1 MPPPFPYVV
10 SNAVKASLSMFQLVA
25 SYLNGQKATTWLQKL
40 LSRGAMTVAVDLIF
54 YYSWLS
60 IEFMPWQVHCINIHI
75 TTIMVMAMVAIIDYR
90 LIHTFYEILTVTNI
104 YELSGKDLHLRI
116 SCSISIVSMA
126 AILIEIPFALT
137 SDSAI
142 WMAIGRITTGLW
154 AFTQGTLSIHLVRI
168 IATAL
173 RLHREK
179 QREDFTNICRVKM
192 EEDRKVKE
200 NQNEKNTAEESKTG
214 KKVRLSLKQLNRVSR
229 KRLISSF
236 GYEDDELESKNSY
249 NICRSSK
256 SIELMSIPETVSS
269 IASSQ
274 TAEAQQQGEDEKP
287 VSIARSKESVDSIPE
302 RKMSLISFSPLI
314 LHLRSLSLVII
325 TVAYTFG
332 PTLVIFGVV
341 SILNGHHNVSY
352 SEVFRKKQEHYN
364 VLTDLIS
371 ASALAG
377 NQCLIFYSSRVE
389 LK

>member
-1 MPPPFPYVV
+1 
-10 SNAVKASLSMFQLVA
+10 MFQLVA
-25 SYLNGQKATTWLQKL
+25 SYLNGQKTTTWLQKL

-75 TTIMVMAMVAIIDYR
+75 TTIMVMAMVGW
-90 LIHTFYEILTVTNI
+90 F
-104 YELSGKDLHLRI
+104 
-116 SCSISIVSMA
+116 VS
-126 AILIEIPFALT
+126 LFR
-137 SDSAI
+137 
-142 WMAIGRITTGLW
+142 AIGRITTGLW

-173 RLHREK
+173 RVHREK

-214 KKVRLSLKQLNRVSR
+214 KKDRLSLKRLNRVSR
-229 KRLISSF
+229 KRHISSF